1 MDKKEM
7 KDQIFEV
14 MLQTAVKENFEKE
27 LHELPTAKELT
38 DDYELSEST
47 RKEIEKWIKTAN
59 HKSTRLRMQKAAKR
73 AAVIAAIIIPVSMV
87 SLLSVEA
94 SRNFIFNAVM
104 NWASDHVAIQYQDRQ
119 ASSSEMSSP
128 DDSEIRPHYLPEGFV
143 KTETTQTDSSFTI
156 QYRNDQGE
164 LILFRKSPISKQG
177 PFAVDT
183 EHTTHKEIEIQ
194 GEKASLFIANEP
206 DGMSYLVW
214 KNHSY
219 SFQLSSEISP
229 EQLVKMAESVTK

>member
-1 MDKKEM
+1 MNKQEM

-27 LHELPTAKELT
+27 LHELPTAKELK
-38 DDYELSEST
+38 DDYELSEAT
-47 RKEIEKWIKTAN
+47 RKEIEKLIKTVN
-59 HKSTRLRMQKAAKR
+59 HKSTRQRMQKAAKR

-94 SRNFIFNAVM
+94 SRNVIFNAVM
-104 NWASDHVAIQYQDRQ
+104 NWASDHVNIQYQDGQ
-119 ASSSEMSSP
+119 SSSSKTSSP
-128 DDSEIRPHYLPEGFV
+128 DDSEIKPHYLPEGFI
-143 KTETTQTDSSFTI
+143 KTETIQTDSSVTI
-156 QYRNDQGE
+156 QYQNDGGE
-164 LILFRKSPISKQG
+164 LILFRKSPLSKQG
-177 PFAVDT
+177 SLLVDT

-229 EQLVKMAESVTK
+229 EELVKMAESVAK

>member
-94 SRNFIFNAVM
+94 SRNLIFNAVM

-119 ASSSEMSSP
+119 ASSSETSSP
-128 DDSEIRPHYLPEGFV
+128 DDSEIRPRYLPEGFV
-143 KTETTQTDSSFTI
+143 EVETDQINSSFITK
-156 QYRNDQGE
+156 YRNDQGE
-164 LILFRKSPISKQG
+164 LILFRRSSLSMEGAFSI
-177 PFAVDT
+177 DT
-183 EHTTHKEIEIQ
+183 EHTTRTEIEIQ
-194 GEKASLFIANEP
+194 GEKASLFAANEP
-206 DGMSYLVW
+206 DVTSSLLW

-219 SFQLSSEISP
+219 SFLLSSKISP
-229 EQLVKMAESVTK
+229 EELVKMAESMET

>member
-94 SRNFIFNAVM
+94 SRNLIFNAVM
-104 NWASDHVAIQYQDRQ
+104 NWASDHVAIQYQDGQ
-119 ASSSEMSSP
+119 GSSGKTSSP
-128 DDSEIRPHYLPEGFV
+128 DDSEIKPRYLPEGFI
-143 KTETTQTDSSFTI
+143 ESEINQTDSSFTI

-164 LILFRKSPISKQG
+164 LILFRKSPISIQG
-177 PFAVDT
+177 PLAVDT
-183 EHTTHKEIEIQ
+183 ERTTQKEIEIQ
-194 GEKASLFIANEP
+194 GEKASLFAANEP
-206 DGMSYLVW
+206 GGISYLLW

-219 SFQLSSEISP
+219 SFLLSSKISP
-229 EQLVKMAESVTK
+229 EELAKMAESVAK

>member
-94 SRNFIFNAVM
+94 SRNLIFNAVM
-104 NWASDHVAIQYQDRQ
+104 NWASDHVAIQYQDGQ
-119 ASSSEMSSP
+119 ASSSETSSP
-128 DDSEIRPHYLPEGFV
+128 DDSEIRPRYLPEGF
-143 KTETTQTDSSFTI
+143 TETEKSQTSSSFTI
-156 QYRNDQGE
+156 QYRNDQGK
-164 LILFRKSPISKQG
+164 LILFRRSPLSKERT
-177 PFAVDT
+177 FAVDT
-183 EHTTHKEIEIQ
+183 ERTTRTEIEIH
-194 GEKASLFIANEP
+194 GEEAILLVAKFPEEP
-206 DGMSYLVW
+206 SYLAW
-214 KNHSY
+214 KDHSY
-219 SFQLSSEISP
+219 SFLLSSEISP
-229 EQLVKMAESVTK
+229 EELVKMAESITQ

>member
-94 SRNFIFNAVM
+94 SRNLIFNAVM
-104 NWASDHVAIQYQDRQ
+104 NWASDHVNIQYQDGQ
-119 ASSSEMSSP
+119 GSSSKTSSP
-128 DDSEIRPHYLPEGFV
+128 DDSEIKPRYLPEGFIEMEINQAGLNYTI
-143 KTETTQTDSSFTI
+143 KYQNTQGQFI
-156 QYRNDQGE
+156 
-164 LILFRKSPISKQG
+164 IFRRIPLSKERS
-177 PFAVDT
+177 FAVDT
-183 EHTTHKEIEIQ
+183 EHTTHREIEIQ
-194 GEKASLFIANEP
+194 GEKASLFAANEP

-229 EQLVKMAESVTK
+229 EQLVKMAESIAK

>member
-94 SRNFIFNAVM
+94 SRNVIFNAVM
-104 NWASDHVAIQYQDRQ
+104 NWASDHVNIQYQDGQ
-119 ASSSEMSSP
+119 NSSGKTSSP
-128 DDSEIRPHYLPEGFV
+128 DDSEIKPRYLPEGFI
-143 KTETTQTDSSFTI
+143 EAEINQTDLSFTI
-156 QYRNDQGE
+156 QYRNDRGE
-164 LILFRKSPISKQG
+164 LILFRKSPLSKQG
-177 PFAVDT
+177 SLLVDT

-194 GEKASLFIANEP
+194 GEKASLFIADKP
-206 DGMSYLVW
+206 DEMSYLLW

-219 SFQLSSEISP
+219 SFQLSSKIPP
-229 EQLVKMAESVTK
+229 EELVKMAESVAK

>member
-94 SRNFIFNAVM
+94 SRNLIFNALM
-104 NWASDHVAIQYQDRQ
+104 EWKSDHVDIKYQDGQ
-119 ASSSEMSSP
+119 ASSSETSSP
-128 DDSEIRPHYLPEGFV
+128 DDFEIKPHYLPEGFV
-143 KTETTQTDSSFTI
+143 EAETRQTGSGLTTE
-156 QYRNDQGE
+156 YRNDQGE
-164 LILFRKSPISKQG
+164 FILFRRSPLSKERT
-177 PFAVDT
+177 FAVDT
-183 EHTTHKEIEIQ
+183 ERTTRTEIEIQ

-206 DGMSYLVW
+206 DGISHLMW
-214 KNHSY
+214 KNHSF
-219 SFQLSSEISP
+219 SFLLSSKISP
-229 EQLVKMAESVTK
+229 EQLVKIAESVTK